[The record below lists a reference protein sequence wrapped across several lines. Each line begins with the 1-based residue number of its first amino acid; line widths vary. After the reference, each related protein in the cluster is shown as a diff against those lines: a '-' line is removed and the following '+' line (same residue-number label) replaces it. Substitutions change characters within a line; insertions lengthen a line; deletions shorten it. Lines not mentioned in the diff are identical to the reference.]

1 MITLCLSHKNLKNV
15 DLMYD
20 TIVST
25 IKIKI
30 CCHKISN
37 LRVKCIKTFHI
48 QEIFIFWNLKYFD
61 VHHFY

>member
-20 TIVST
+20 TIVSMIQ
-25 IKIKI
+25 IKIG
-30 CCHKISN
+30 CHKIMN

-48 QEIFIFWNLKYFD
+48 QEIFIF
-61 VHHFY
+61 